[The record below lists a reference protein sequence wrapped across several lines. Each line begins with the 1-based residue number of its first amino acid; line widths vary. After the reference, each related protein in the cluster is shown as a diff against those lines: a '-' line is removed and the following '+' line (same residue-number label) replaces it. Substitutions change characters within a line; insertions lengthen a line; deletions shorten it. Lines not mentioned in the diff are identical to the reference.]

1 MLIYSLM
8 SLNKLP
14 ILILCYNKL
23 DSLKRIIS
31 ILKKLKYSNVYISL
45 DGPSSDKDKNN
56 LKVLEYVNQLKTKK
70 KYNIKVNKYN
80 KGCKVAVSQAI
91 TWFFKNEEKGVIL
104 EEDCIPSNSFF
115 KFCYILLKKYENN
128 KKIGHISGT
137 NPLKFYNPK
146 QSYFF
151 SHYGGIWGWATWRDR
166 WSKYDVKMKEWKN
179 YEKFNLYFKTKN
191 FLDFILRLYQLNK
204 TYKNKIDTWD
214 YQWTFSKIK
223 NNYLSIIPS
232 KNLITN
238 VGFNKNAKHTFDKNN
253 SFSFLK
259 KFEIRFPLIHNNR
272 FEHCNIFYNRV
283 VNQRVRNIL
292 RNKIWGKF

>member
-8 SLNKLP
+8 SLYKLP

-23 DSLKRIIS
+23 NSLKRIIS
-31 ILKKLKYSNVYISL
+31 ILKKLKYSNIYISL
-45 DGPSSDKDKNN
+45 DGPSSDNDQNN

-70 KYNIKVNKYN
+70 KYNIKINKYN
-80 KGCKVAVSQAI
+80 KGCKTAVSQAI

-115 KFCYILLKKYENN
+115 KFCYFLLEKYENN

-137 NPLKFYNPK
+137 NPLKFYNSK
-146 QSYFF
+146 HSYFF
-151 SHYGGIWGWATWRDR
+151 SHYGGVWGWATWRDR

-238 VGFNKNAKHTFDKNN
+238 VGFNKKAKHTFDNNN

-283 VNQRVRNIL
+283 VNQRIGNIL
-292 RNKIWGKF
+292 RNKIWVKF

>member
-1 MLIYSLM
+1 M

-23 DSLKRIIS
+23 NSLKRIIS
-31 ILKKLKYSNVYISL
+31 ILKKLKYSNIYISL
-45 DGPSSDKDKNN
+45 DGPSSDNDKNN

-80 KGCKVAVSQAI
+80 KGCKAAVSQAI

-115 KFCYILLKKYENN
+115 KFCYILLEKYENN

-137 NPLKFYNPK
+137 NPLKFYNSK
-146 QSYFF
+146 HSYFF
-151 SHYGGIWGWATWRDR
+151 SHYGGVWGWATWRDR
-166 WSKYDVKMKEWKN
+166 WSKYDVRMKEWKN
-179 YEKFNLYFKTKN
+179 YEKFNLYLKTKN

-214 YQWTFSKIK
+214 YQWSFSKIK

-238 VGFNKNAKHTFDKNN
+238 VGFNKNAKHTFDNNN

-283 VNQRVRNIL
+283 VNQRVGNIL